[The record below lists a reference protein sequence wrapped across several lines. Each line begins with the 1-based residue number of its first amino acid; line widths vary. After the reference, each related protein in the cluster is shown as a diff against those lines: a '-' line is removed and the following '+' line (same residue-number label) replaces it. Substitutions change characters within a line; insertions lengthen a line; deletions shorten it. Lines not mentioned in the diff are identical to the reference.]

1 MKKQDYYPAILL
13 GIFLIIWVLL
23 ALSPNYRSIWLDENI
38 LSVGLVVL
46 LVATYHKFRFSN
58 FSYTLLFFFLV
69 LHTIGSHY
77 TYAEMPLFDAVK
89 ETFDLSRNHYDRVV
103 HFLFGIVFY
112 FPIYEF
118 LSRKLNVK
126 GWWKYF
132 LPFMLIIALKG
143 IYEVLEVGYHLV
155 RESKLVENNFLGMQ
169 GDTWDAQKDMFLGMI
184 GAGISW
190 LVLGITEWGNSGR
203 GKDKGK

>member
-1 MKKQDYYPAILL
+1 MKKKDYYPTILL
-13 GIFLIIWVLL
+13 GIFFIIWLLL
-23 ALSPNYRSIWLDENI
+23 AISPNYRSIWFDENI

-46 LVATYHKFRFSN
+46 LVVTYKKFRFSN

-77 TYAEMPLFDAVK
+77 TYAEMPLFDVLK
-89 ETFDLSRNHYDRVV
+89 EIFSLSRNHYDRIV
-103 HFLFGIVFY
+103 HFLFGLVFY
-112 FPIYEF
+112 FPLYEF
-118 LSRKLNVK
+118 MNQKLKIK

-132 LPFMLIIALKG
+132 MPFMMIVALKG
-143 IYEVLEVGYHLV
+143 IYEVIEVGYHLV

-169 GDTWDAQKDMFLGMI
+169 GDIFDAQKDMFLGMI

-190 LVLGITEWGNSGR
+190 LGLWVR
-203 GKDKGK
+203 KR